1 MRGLINAWADFV
13 IDRRVLV
20 IAIAVIILPLVIL
33 TGGTIPFDNSTSRYF
48 IDGDPTLEEYDTL
61 LDLFGDNE
69 YLIVGIEA
77 APDSDIFTADALNAL
92 VEISDFLDF
101 HPYVTQLRSL
111 SNYQYLSGND
121 FSLSTEYLL
130 EDPASLAG
138 NEAEIERV
146 RSILRGES
154 LALGTLIT
162 DDFRHT
168 RIAAR
173 VEYRDET
180 SEHKVELVQELF
192 RFIDQNNLDT
202 SASYTLHLSGYP
214 LVNERFET
222 VSAEDTALLVPIM
235 IVVMLVIL
243 FVSFRSLAAMILPW
257 VVIASGILLLLEIQY
272 YLGIPHTTID
282 SSALLPTL
290 IIIGI
295 GITVHVLLQFFQS
308 ANSGK
313 SSADAARETIQ
324 HIWLPAFFTAIT
336 TSAGFLALSV
346 TRLLPIR
353 EFALLGA
360 IGPLLLFLF
369 SLTVLPAMLSYIRQL
384 PSYTA
389 RVITTGTISNL
400 TSKVPDFTYR
410 NRRLI
415 LIIGLCT
422 VAFSVWNLPNA
433 EVDNNYVTL
442 FKEKSRTRQDIEYF
456 DDVFKGMMTLD
467 IILDSGAPEGIK
479 NPEFLREM
487 ETIENWLAD
496 HAALG
501 KVNSLTD
508 YLKEINQALN
518 GDDPAYFILPDTRE
532 MAAQFLL
539 LYDSAGANDDLS
551 DIKDF
556 ENRYTRMVVPVINM
570 PASEMQTEL
579 DGIRAYMEREVPQ
592 LNPLLTGT
600 MVLYTVQD
608 VYTAEGMVLSFLVAL
623 GVISAFFMIL
633 FRSIRYG
640 LLSII
645 PSVMPIILAASIAGF
660 LGIYLD
666 QSAVIV
672 FAMTMGIAVDDA
684 IHVMN
689 RYLNTKRSGVS
700 TREAVQRALN
710 ESGRAVVFSSMVLV
724 FGFSV
729 LCFGSFTT
737 VINVG
742 MFGSIIMALAL
753 LGDLIFLPA
762 ILFVVDAEDEGAPE
776 QSHMQRSL

>member
-13 IDRRVLV
+13 IVRRALV
-20 IAIAVIILPLVIL
+20 IAIAVIILPLVIF

-61 LDLFGDNE
+61 LELFGDNE

-77 APDSDIFTADALNAL
+77 APGSDIFTPESLNAL
-92 VEISDFLDF
+92 VALSDFLDF

-121 FSLSTEYLL
+121 YSLSTEYLL
-130 EDPASLAG
+130 EDPLSLG
-138 NEAEIERV
+138 YDEAEIERV
-146 RSILRGES
+146 RTVLRGET

-162 DDFRHT
+162 EDFRHT

-192 RFIDQNNLDT
+192 RFIEAENLDN
-202 SASYTLHLSGYP
+202 SAAYNLHLSGYP

-222 VSAEDTALLVPIM
+222 VSAEDTTVLVPIM
-235 IVVMLVIL
+235 IVVMIVIL
-243 FVSFRSLAAMILPW
+243 FLSFRSLAAMVLPW
-257 VVIASGILLLLEIQY
+257 VVIASGILLLLELQY

-282 SSALLPTL
+282 SSALVPTL

-308 ANSGK
+308 ASAGK
-313 SSADAARETIQ
+313 SSVEAARETIQ

-360 IGPLLLFLF
+360 IGPMLLFLF
-369 SLTVLPAMLSYIRQL
+369 SLTVLPAMLSYIGKL
-384 PSYTA
+384 PRYTA
-389 RVITTGTISNL
+389 QVVESGTISKL
-400 TSKVPDFTYR
+400 TKKVPEFTYH

-415 LIIGLCT
+415 LIAGLMII
-422 VAFSVWNLPNA
+422 AFSVWNLPNA

-467 IILDSGAPEGIK
+467 IILDSGEAEGIK
-479 NPEFLREM
+479 DPEFLREM
-487 ETIENWLAD
+487 ETIQTWLGD
-496 HAALG
+496 HASLG
-501 KVNSLTD
+501 KVNALTD

-518 GDDPAYFILPDTRE
+518 GDDPDYFVLPSTRE

-570 PASEMQTEL
+570 PASEMQAEL
-579 DGIRAYMEREVPQ
+579 DEIRTYMEQQVPQ

-623 GVISAFFMIL
+623 GVISIFFIIL

-645 PSVMPIILAASIAGF
+645 PSVMPIILAASIAGA

-689 RYLNTKRSGVS
+689 RYLSVKRTGAS
-700 TREAVQRALN
+700 TRHAVQRALN

-762 ILFVVDAEDEGAPE
+762 ILFVVDRDDEE
-776 QSHMQRSL
+776 QSDMQTSL